1 MANKRR
7 RKEVDVTKDFFRA
20 PTFQIKDVKL
30 TERQRELVRLF
41 KDGNCKVMF
50 LFGPAGCSKS
60 YSAVFTALL
69 MLREGIF
76 EKIKYVRSL
85 VESSQNKMGFLPGTG
100 DIDGKLAPY
109 AAPLYDK
116 LEELLHSYDSKRL
129 MDEKTIEVLPPN
141 FLRGTTFKNSF
152 VIIDE
157 AQNMPFSDLVTT
169 ISRIGEN
176 SIIVFCY
183 DPMQKDIK
191 NSGIE
196 KMAKVFNDEESMA
209 NGIYSFGF
217 TAEDIMRSKILRY
230 IMSRLES
237 QNP

>member
-1 MANKRR
+1 MASKKGR
-7 RKEVDVTKDFFRA
+7 RKQVDVTKDFFHT

-30 TERQRELVRLF
+30 TEKQRELVRLF

-50 LFGPAGCSKS
+50 LAGPAGSSKTYLS
-60 YSAVFTALL
+60 IFTALL

-109 AAPLYDK
+109 AGPLYDK
-116 LEELLHSYDSKRL
+116 FEELLQSYDSKRL

-183 DPMQKDIK
+183 DPMQKDIR

-196 KMAKVFNDEESMA
+196 KMAKVFDDDESRE
-209 NGIYSFGF
+209 NGVYSFGF
-217 TAEDIMRSKILRY
+217 TSDDILRSGVLKFL
-230 IMSRLES
+230 MRKLES
-237 QNP
+237 A